1 MPILLALL
9 LQAAAAA
16 PQAPTIDQ
24 LVELRRVVSVALSPD
39 GSRVAYVV
47 REANWDVVLLDISMP
62 DMNGIEA
69 LTQIRRIKPEQPVL
83 ILTMH
88 PEDQYAVNLLRAGA
102 NGYLRKEC
110 SPEMLVAAI
119 RTVASG
125 RRYISPALGD
135 QLAGELDGEGHKA
148 PHTEL
153 SDREFQVF
161 CKLAAGQAVS
171 EVADEL
177 FLSVKTVSTYRARIL
192 DKMRIKSNAHIT
204 YYAIKHGL
212 IQ

>member
-1 MPILLALL
+1 MTRLLVVDDHQIVRAGLKSLL
-9 LQAAAAA
+9 SDYKEF
-16 PQAPTIDQ
+16 T
-24 LVELRRVVSVALSPD
+24 VAGEA
-39 GSRVAYVV
+39 GSGVDAVKMV

-69 LTQIRRIKPEQPVL
+69 LTQIKRMKPELPVL

-88 PEDQYAVNLLRAGA
+88 PEDQYAINMLRAGA
-102 NGYLRKEC
+102 SGYLCKH
-110 SPEMLVAAI
+110 STPEALISAI
-119 RTVASG
+119 RTVLSG
-125 RRYISPALGD
+125 RRYISPELGD
-135 QLAGELDGEGHKA
+135 QLAGELEGEEHNA

-161 CKLAAGQAVS
+161 CKLANGQAVS
-171 EVADEL
+171 DVADEL
-177 FLSVKTVSTYRARIL
+177 FLSVKTISTYRARIL
-192 DKMRIKSNAHIT
+192 EKMHIKSNAHIT

>member
-1 MPILLALL
+1 MTRILVVDDHEIVRAGLKELL
-9 LQAAAAA
+9 S
-16 PQAPTIDQ
+16 TYH
-24 LVELRRVVSVALSPD
+24 EFTVAGEA
-39 GSRVAYVV
+39 GSGADAVKMV

-153 SDREFQVF
+153 SEREFQVF

>member
-1 MPILLALL
+1 MLNVLIVDDHPSFRRGVKEILN
-9 LQAAAAA
+9 
-16 PQAPTIDQ
+16 
-24 LVELRRVVSVALSPD
+24 EELSPIKFGEASD
-39 GSRVAYVV
+39 AQEMLELV
-47 REANWDVVLLDISMP
+47 RRKKWDLIVMDISMP
-62 DMNGIEA
+62 GLTGPEA
-69 LTQIRRIKPEQPVL
+69 LKAVKEIHPALPVL
-83 ILTMH
+83 VLSMH

>member
-1 MPILLALL
+1 MKRLLVVDDHLIVRAGLKSLLADYEEFTVGGE
-9 LQAAAAA
+9 AASGADAV
-16 PQAPTIDQ
+16 QM
-24 LVELRRVVSVALSPD
+24 
-39 GSRVAYVV
+39 V
-47 REANWDVVLLDISMP
+47 RESDWDVVLLDISMP

-69 LTQIRRIKPEQPVL
+69 LAEIRRIKPKLPVL
-83 ILTMH
+83 ILTIH
-88 PEDQYAVNLLRAGA
+88 PEDQYAINLLRAGA
-102 NGYLRKEC
+102 SGYLCKHC
-110 SPEMLVAAI
+110 TPEAFISAL
-119 RTVASG
+119 RTVLSG

-135 QLAGELDGEGHKA
+135 QLAGELEGEEPKA
-148 PHTEL
+148 PHTDL

-161 CKLAAGQAVS
+161 CKLANGQAVS

-177 FLSVKTVSTYRARIL
+177 FLSVKTISTYRARIL